1 MSEVVVRVLKNG
13 PYRVEG
19 PCRVVDAE
27 GNEFDLTGKA
37 RISLCRCGGSTTK
50 PFCDGTHSRIGFL
63 GAELAV
69 KKADEEKSDQANS
82 SQGPSV

>member
-1 MSEVVVRVLKNG
+1 MTEGSEVVIKVLKNG

-19 PCRVVDAE
+19 PCRIIDAE
-27 GNEFDLTGKA
+27 GNEFDLTAKA

-50 PFCDGTHSRIGFL
+50 PFCDGTHSKTGFS

-69 KKADEEKSDQANS
+69 RNADQLKTE
-82 SQGPSV
+82 GLL